1 MIRFIKCVILVSRP
15 KGWKAYFWMGMLGLF
30 QGEPNLRAAMVAVYS
45 LASYLATAFAVNN
58 LFDAASD
65 ALNPC
70 KDNPLNKGCGKS
82 VVYVV
87 VANQALALLLVAVYA
102 PISVFLIYLA
112 ATLLA
117 VAYSAPPIRLK
128 GIAGL
133 DLLSHIFYFG
143 ILLFLYGVLLSDG
156 GLAPP
161 VLVRASVIGA
171 YSAFLQ
177 LRNMEKDKV
186 YDERGGDETLSVKHP
201 RLSRALLY
209 LSGAVTAVGAF
220 IVSPLELPVILLV
233 LFISFLVG
241 YWFGWERLVDSL
253 TVLSLSLSVVR
264 LL

>member
-1 MIRFIKCVILVSRP
+1 MIRFIKCMILVSRP

-30 QGEPNLRAAMVAVYS
+30 QGEPNLRAAIVAVYS

-70 KDNPLNKGCGKS
+70 KNNPLNKGCGKS
-82 VVYVV
+82 AVYAVI
-87 VANQALALLLVAVYA
+87 ANQVLALLLVAVNT
-102 PISVFLIYLA
+102 PINVFLIYLA
-112 ATLLA
+112 ATLLV

-143 ILLFLYGVLLSDG
+143 ILLFLYGVLLSNIEM
-156 GLAPP
+156 APP
-161 VLVRASVIGA
+161 VLAKASVIGI

-177 LRNMEKDKV
+177 MRNMEKDKV
-186 YDERGGDETLSVKHP
+186 YDERGGDETLSVKYP
-201 RLSRALLY
+201 GLSRVLLY
-209 LSGAVTAVGAF
+209 LSGAASATGAVLLLSPSLTAILSV
-220 IVSPLELPVILLV
+220 LLV
-233 LFISFLVG
+233 SLLAG
-241 YWFGWERLVDSL
+241 YWLGWERLVDSL